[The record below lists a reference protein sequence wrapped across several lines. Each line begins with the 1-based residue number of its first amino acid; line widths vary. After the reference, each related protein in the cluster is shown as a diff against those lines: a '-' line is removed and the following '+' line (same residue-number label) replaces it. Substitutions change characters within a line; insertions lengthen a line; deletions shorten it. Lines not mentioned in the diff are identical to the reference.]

1 MGMFGIFVLS
11 LIIAIGA
18 AARTGSNDLASKIEM
33 ELDKP
38 QPEAPLATPLS
49 EAEDQTPTG
58 KYTTATEVKPI
69 LSMTKQSWVAVR
81 DYDGQDLVYF
91 TNLLAWRCGVMS
103 VQYSVNDGP
112 LEELALEPCYSDEA
126 TPNALKMEEFLPYVT
141 QPQGSVE
148 TVRVV
153 VQFDDL
159 TSDEVTVLRKDV
171 LTP

>member
-1 MGMFGIFVLS
+1 MGMFGFFILS
-11 LIIAIGA
+11 VFIVITAGT
-18 AARTGSNDLASKIEM
+18 RHQSEDLAGRIAL
-33 ELDKP
+33 ELDEP
-38 QPEAPLATPLS
+38 QPEAPQVILPPGI
-49 EAEDQTPTG
+49 EDQTPTG

-91 TNLLAWRCGVMS
+91 TNLLAWRCGVLS
-103 VQYSVNDGP
+103 IHYALNDGP
-112 LEELALEPCYSDEA
+112 LEELAIEPCYVDEA
-126 TPNALKMEEFLPYVT
+126 TPNALKMEGFLPYIT

-148 TVRVV
+148 TVKVV
-153 VQFDDL
+153 VEFDDL